1 MRTVVVVVRCRNPK
15 NQFLN
20 YTMHF
25 RGVMTEEYLYVRQ
38 TSTMY
43 HIDEEK
49 PYIKIKTE
57 HTQKRKDIHSLYE
70 PDEIREMTI
79 ESSILTLKDKRI
91 QKLSEEKDGDIISEI
106 NEYLKKGV

>member
-1 MRTVVVVVRCRNPK
+1 MRTVVLLVRFRNPK

-20 YTMHF
+20 YTIHF
-25 RGVMTEEYLYVRQ
+25 RGVMMEEYLYVRQ
-38 TSTMY
+38 TSTMH

-57 HTQKRKDIHSLYE
+57 DIHSLYE